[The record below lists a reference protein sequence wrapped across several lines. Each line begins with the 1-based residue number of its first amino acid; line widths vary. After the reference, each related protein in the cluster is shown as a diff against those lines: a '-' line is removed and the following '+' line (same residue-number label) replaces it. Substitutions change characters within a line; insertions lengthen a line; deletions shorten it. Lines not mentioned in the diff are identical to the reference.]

1 MALSEDVVSQFA
13 KAIVPKEEPKEATIN
28 GTFKTINGKE
38 YVQLDGSDILTPVET
53 SVVAETDDRVKVLIK
68 EHSATVI
75 GNITSPS
82 ARSKDLNT
90 LKDEVDEFGNTIQQM
105 DNTIIQQGNSII
117 QIDNIVNQHSNT
129 LNQHDTV
136 INQYD
141 DKITSI
147 GNTIIAQGNA
157 IEANNNSIIA
167 QGNVI
172 DSMNNTITEHGNN
185 ITSINNTVSAQGNQ
199 IVQQANIITQQ
210 GNTIT
215 QQGNTI
221 VEQNSNITILNSA
234 FVIRDGVLTGLSG
247 AIVDN
252 LKTNYLDAEYA
263 DIDFSNI
270 NIAAI
275 ATLFTESGIIKD
287 LIVQQGSITGE
298 LVGVTIKGD
307 LIEANSLKAD
317 KLVVRGEDGLY
328 YKLNIDGL
336 NNISTSQSSKFTLL
350 SNEPEN
356 WEIDYKNYYIIS
368 NGSYVHLTGS
378 EAPTFAANTYYKLN
392 QEHESGLDGT
402 NIIAQTITADKIQ
415 VSDLVAFGATIG
427 GFVIG
432 NASIHTTSKTSINS
446 DLNGL
451 YLGADGQIYIGSAD
465 NHIKYY
471 KDANNNWKLD
481 ITADSFKISS
491 HTKTLVE
498 ELDDIREEVTTSIN
512 IFSTNGIQFRNNT
525 GTTVLEVTVIRGN
538 ERITDITTLREKI
551 GNGAYLEW
559 KWKRTGESSYRTISS
574 TDSRISE
581 NGFKLTLTSQDID
594 SSVTFVCELNN

>member
-1 MALSEDVVSQFA
+1 MALSEDIVSQFA

-117 QIDNIVNQHSNT
+117 QIDNVVNQHSNT

-136 INQYD
+136 INQHGD
-141 DKITSI
+141 RITSI

-210 GNTIT
+210 GNTIL
-215 QQGNTI
+215 
-221 VEQNSNITILNSA
+221 EQNSNITILNSA

-252 LKTNYLDAEYA
+252 LKTNYLNTEYA
-263 DIDFSNI
+263 NIDFSNI

-287 LIVQQGSITGE
+287 LVVQQGSITGE

-336 NNISTSQSSKFTLL
+336 NNISTTQSSKFASL
-350 SNEPEN
+350 SSKPED
-356 WEIDYKNYYIIS
+356 WETNYKNYYIIS
-368 NGSYVHLTGS
+368 NGNFVHLTGD
-378 EAPTFAANTYYKLN
+378 EVPTFAANTYYKLN

-432 NASIHTTSKTSINS
+432 NASIHTASKASIDS

-451 YLGADGQIYIGSAD
+451 YLGSDGQIYIGNAD
-465 NHIKYY
+465 NRIKYY

-481 ITADSFKISS
+481 IKANEIRFGVG
-491 HTKTLVE
+491 TKTLTE
-498 ELDDIREEVTTSIN
+498 ELQEIKDETTTFLQIES
-512 IFSTNGIQFRNNT
+512 SNGLCFKNS
-525 GTTVLEVTVIRGN
+525 GVSTVLTVTVYTGV
-538 ERITDITTLREKI
+538 ERITNITDLRKRF
-551 GNGAYLEW
+551 GNSIYIQW
-559 KWKRTGESSYRTISS
+559 KWKRLNDNDYGVISAS
-574 TDSRISE
+574 DSRISE
-581 NGFKLTLTSQDID
+581 DGFKFTLSPQDVD
-594 SSVTFVCELNN
+594 TKVTFLCELLN